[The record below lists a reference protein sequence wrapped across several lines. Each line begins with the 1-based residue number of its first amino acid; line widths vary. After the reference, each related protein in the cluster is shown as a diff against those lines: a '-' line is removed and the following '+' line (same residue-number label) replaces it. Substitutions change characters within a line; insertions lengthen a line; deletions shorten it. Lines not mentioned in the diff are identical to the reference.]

1 MNSAIDAEKAFEKS
15 QYPFMI
21 LKKKTNSQQSENRWE
36 FSQNN

>member
-21 LKKKTNSQQSENRWE
+21 LKKKNQLSTIRE
-36 FSQNN
+36 